1 MLNKFLVM
9 FLTAVLLTFASAT
22 TTMASP
28 GGGSGG
34 GNGGGELVPLSE
46 DEVTGLLF
54 MREEEKLARDSYLT
68 LGGIWDLTIFFNI
81 ASSEQQ
87 HMDALLKL
95 IDKYGLPDPVAIEPD
110 SGKFVNEDLQALYDF
125 LMFFGEESL
134 MNALYVGI
142 LIEETDIHDIEHE
155 IEIAED
161 QDYVH
166 EDLISTYE
174 SLMCGS
180 RNHLRAFVRQIEDRG
195 DVYDPAD
202 RYTDEDDIAL
212 FLDIA
217 YSDMEQDCDDD
228 DYDDDDDDD
237 DDDEKG
243 KKGR

>member
-237 DDDEKG
+237 EKG